1 VAKVFE
7 QGIDGLRFR
16 RALVGEKLV
25 LWEKLKNLCRNVK
38 LRNDEDDKLVWT
50 LSPSGIFSVKSFYT
64 AMQSCGSVPYKFMWR
79 VKLPLRVKTF
89 LWLLLKKSILTRDV
103 LLRRWGKCTTNCLFC
118 GQNESI
124 DHLFFACPL
133 ARYIWN
139 VVSCATGFNCQ
150 FASASHCFNVWLKR
164 FPVGRRKILAV
175 GVAAVIWAIWKAR
188 NLACFENKWPK
199 EPVEVLHRVT
209 YWIDYWCNLQVKE
222 TAKLELQQGAKLLG
236 RIADEVF
243 RARNGW
249 ISWTPRLTT

>member
-1 VAKVFE
+1 
-7 QGIDGLRFR
+7 
-16 RALVGEKLV
+16 
-25 LWEKLKNLCRNVK
+25 
-38 LRNDEDDKLVWT
+38 
-50 LSPSGIFSVKSFYT
+50 
-64 AMQSCGSVPYKFMWR
+64 MWR

-103 LLRRWGKCTTNCLFC
+103 LLRRGGKCTTNCLFC

-150 FASASHCFNVWLKR
+150 FASASHCFNVWLKG